1 MDLYFG
7 RVGSLLSVLPS
18 PRPGAPRSRSAQE
31 AVQELLGG
39 GYAVDRA
46 PGAACTWQFEWG
58 WDGTVWWQL
67 NAWYTR
73 QYGPGPFALC
83 DPSCINYLTPA
94 QASATHSTSD
104 ATGWSV
110 AAGSSETLASSTAL
124 AYSGTRSLLWSLPA
138 AVTSGIL
145 TATPPAP
152 LLGWPTPPA
161 DWTFSVPVRLGAGD
175 ASVDVQ
181 AALRWLDSTGAQVS
195 ETLGTLTTVGAGA
208 WSTLTATGSP
218 PSGAVYVAPR
228 VKVSAGTVS
237 STAGVH
243 VGQAQLQLAST
254 ASDWRPG
261 EGPALVSFARLAET
275 AQLAL
280 DDEQR
285 RDISLTL
292 VQLGL
297 EA

>member
-7 RVGSLLSVLPS
+7 RVGALLSVLPS
-18 PRPGAPRSRSAQE
+18 PRPGAPRSPSMQE
-31 AVQELLGG
+31 SVQELLGG
-39 GYAVDRA
+39 GYAVDRT
-46 PGAACTWQFEWG
+46 PGAARTWQFEWG
-58 WDGTVWWQL
+58 WDDTVWWQL
-67 NAWYTR
+67 TAWYTR
-73 QYGPGPFALC
+73 QYGHGPWALC
-83 DPSCINYLTPA
+83 DPSCINYLTAA
-94 QASATHSTSD
+94 QASATHATSD

-110 AAGSSETLASSTAL
+110 AAGSSETVSSSTTL

-138 AVTSGIL
+138 TVTSGIL

-152 LLGWPTPPA
+152 LLGWPTPNA
-161 DWTFSVPVRLGAGD
+161 DWTLSLPVRLGTGD
-175 ASVDVQ
+175 SSVDIR
-181 AALRWLDSTGAQVS
+181 AALRWMDSTGAEVS
-195 ETLGTLTTVGAGA
+195 ETLGPLATVGTGA

-218 PSGAVYVAPR
+218 PSGAVYVVPR

-261 EGPALVSFARLAET
+261 EGPLLVSISRLAET
-275 AQLAL
+275 AQLAI
-280 DDEQR
+280 DGEQR